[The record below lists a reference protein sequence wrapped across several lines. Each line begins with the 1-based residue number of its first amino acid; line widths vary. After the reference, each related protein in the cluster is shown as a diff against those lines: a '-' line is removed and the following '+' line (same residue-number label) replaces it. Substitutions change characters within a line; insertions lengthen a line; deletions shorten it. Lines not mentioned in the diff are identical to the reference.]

1 MSSQAVLSS
10 LGRCFKVCI
19 QAPRQREAATTGQF
33 RRPLAGLSKS
43 PHLPLSVLQAPRT
56 AGFGVV
62 WLVGFCFV
70 VGTGQLSH
78 FLKLRGLCSKGK
90 PAGKRRNRAEENQEA
105 AVVREKQLRRGELAR
120 PPSLPSHVTRA
131 PNGSA
136 AAEGDPWRPEGRGE
150 GNGAG
155 PKTP

>member
-1 MSSQAVLSS
+1 M
-10 LGRCFKVCI
+10 
-19 QAPRQREAATTGQF
+19 
-33 RRPLAGLSKS
+33 
-43 PHLPLSVLQAPRT
+43 LQAPRT

-120 PPSLPSHVTRA
+120 PPSLTPFSRD
-131 PNGSA
+131 
-136 AAEGDPWRPEGRGE
+136 EGAQRLRGGRGRPL
-150 GNGAG
+150 AA
-155 PKTP
+155 